1 MTPTNIRPTL
11 PCVSDPSL
19 QPTLAREQVDADAPV
34 DAPEPV
40 EPPAHVDPHGRRA
53 ASQRDAAAFTA
64 RTGRPTIVNA
74 DGSWAPL
81 GRGNRRSPAARR
93 SA

>member
-1 MTPTNIRPTL
+1 MAGARACIRPTV
-11 PCVSDPSL
+11 PRVSEPTSPPVVHPGEGDRPDDVAADPNI
-19 QPTLAREQVDADAPV
+19 
-34 DAPEPV
+34 
-40 EPPAHVDPHGRRA
+40 DPHERRA

-81 GRGNRRSPAARR
+81 GRGDRRSPAARR